1 MRENKRKQVQN
12 MTEGNP
18 LHLILQFA
26 IPVFLGNLFQICYG
40 LIDTKIVG
48 STLGEVALASVGS
61 VSTLYNLLVG
71 FFNGMTLGFSVIT
84 ARYFGA
90 QDFER
95 LKKNV
100 AGTIL
105 LGYGIAVVMIA
116 ALYGFLRPVLT
127 VLHVPQA
134 QMQMASS
141 YIRILILGMFIT
153 LAYNIC
159 ANTLRAIGDSV
170 TPLVFLVL
178 ASFVNVALDY
188 LFILVCGWGVAG
200 AAAATVAAQL
210 LSVVLCAIHIR
221 RRVAVLSIRRSH
233 FKLEAEQVREML
245 SAGLS
250 MGMMSSL
257 VNFGTLILQS
267 GINQLGTAVIVAHT
281 AARKVFEIWNLPV
294 SVLGSTMATYSGQN
308 YGAGKMERIK
318 AGLRTSLTL
327 ALGWC
332 VVVFLMAHTI
342 GRAVIGFIASTDS
355 EEILYWGGTYLKIDM
370 SFLIVCVFIVILRNT
385 LQGMGDYVT
394 PIVSSFIELTSKI
407 VFTLV
412 FVRMAGYWGV
422 IWTEPVSWILMVIPL
437 MIRMRKKE
445 K

>member
-1 MRENKRKQVQN
+1 M
-12 MTEGNP
+12 
-18 LHLILQFA
+18 
-26 IPVFLGNLFQICYG
+26 
-40 LIDTKIVG
+40 
-48 STLGEVALASVGS
+48 
-61 VSTLYNLLVG
+61 
-71 FFNGMTLGFSVIT
+71 
-84 ARYFGA
+84 
-90 QDFER
+90 
-95 LKKNV
+95 
-100 AGTIL
+100 
-105 LGYGIAVVMIA
+105 
-116 ALYGFLRPVLT
+116 
-127 VLHVPQA
+127 
-134 QMQMASS
+134 
-141 YIRILILGMFIT
+141 
-153 LAYNIC
+153 
-159 ANTLRAIGDSV
+159 
-170 TPLVFLVL
+170 
-178 ASFVNVALDY
+178 
-188 LFILVCGWGVAG
+188 
-200 AAAATVAAQL
+200 
-210 LSVVLCAIHIR
+210 
-221 RRVAVLSIRRSH
+221 LSIRRSH
-233 FKLEAEQVREML
+233 FKLEADQVWEML

-308 YGAGKMERIK
+308 YGAGKIDRIK
-318 AGLRTSLTL
+318 AGLKTSLTL

-332 VVVFLMAHTI
+332 VVVFLMAAHDRTGGDRI
-342 GRAVIGFIASTDS
+342 YRQHGFRGDFVLGQHLP
-355 EEILYWGGTYLKIDM
+355 EIDM